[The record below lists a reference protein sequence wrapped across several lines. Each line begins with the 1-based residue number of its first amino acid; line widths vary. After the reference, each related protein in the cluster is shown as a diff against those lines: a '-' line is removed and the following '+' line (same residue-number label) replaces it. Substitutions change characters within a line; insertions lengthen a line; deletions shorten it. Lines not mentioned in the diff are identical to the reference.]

1 MPILDEGK
9 VYNRSILI
17 NQEGSISSYYD
28 KIHMFDVIL
37 KNNEEYKES
46 DTYTPGSS
54 LRSVEIN
61 GELIGH
67 SICYD
72 LRFPKL
78 FMELSKKSCKAIVVP
93 SAFTYTTGKAHWHCL
108 LRARAIENGIFIVA
122 PNQWGTNEE
131 NRSTYGHSLVVNPWG
146 EIISEAADSEMVL
159 NCEIDLK
166 SVEKFQK
173 SIPVLMHDRNFN

>member
-1 MPILDEGK
+1 MGK

-54 LRSVEIN
+54 LRSMEIN

-78 FMELSKKSCKAIVVP
+78 F
-93 SAFTYTTGKAHWHCL
+93 
-108 LRARAIENGIFIVA
+108 R
-122 PNQWGTNEE
+122 
-131 NRSTYGHSLVVNPWG
+131 
-146 EIISEAADSEMVL
+146 
-159 NCEIDLK
+159 
-166 SVEKFQK
+166 
-173 SIPVLMHDRNFN
+173 

>member
-1 MPILDEGK
+1 MRLSLVQVTVGPHIDKNFQKVDKFINQALSFDPDLILLPECFLFLSNLKKTSFTMDHDYILHYQKFTKINKVNLLLGSLPILDEGK

-37 KNNEEYKES
+37 KNNEQYRES

-54 LRSVEIN
+54 LKSMKIN

-78 FMELSKKSCKAIVVP
+78 FRELSKKSCKAIVVP
-93 SAFTYTTGKAHWHCL
+93 SAFT
-108 LRARAIENGIFIVA
+108 
-122 PNQWGTNEE
+122 
-131 NRSTYGHSLVVNPWG
+131 
-146 EIISEAADSEMVL
+146 
-159 NCEIDLK
+159 
-166 SVEKFQK
+166 
-173 SIPVLMHDRNFN
+173 